1 MYLLILL
8 FPNIAYADF
17 DSFLKNVN
25 NEIVNPLIKL
35 LFALAVVYFLWGVFN
50 FFMNSDN
57 ADEREKGKMH
67 MLYGIIGIT
76 IMMGVWGILN
86 LVLNTLNID
95 NIDVNSNNE
104 NVGFPDVIK

>member
-35 LFALAVVYFLWGVFN
+35 LFALAVVYFLWGVL
-50 FFMNSDN
+50 
-57 ADEREKGKMH
+57 A
-67 MLYGIIGIT
+67 
-76 IMMGVWGILN
+76 
-86 LVLNTLNID
+86 
-95 NIDVNSNNE
+95 
-104 NVGFPDVIK
+104 

>member
-1 MYLLILL
+1 
-8 FPNIAYADF
+8 
-17 DSFLKNVN
+17 
-25 NEIVNPLIKL
+25 
-35 LFALAVVYFLWGVFN
+35 
-50 FFMNSDN
+50 
-57 ADEREKGKMH
+57 